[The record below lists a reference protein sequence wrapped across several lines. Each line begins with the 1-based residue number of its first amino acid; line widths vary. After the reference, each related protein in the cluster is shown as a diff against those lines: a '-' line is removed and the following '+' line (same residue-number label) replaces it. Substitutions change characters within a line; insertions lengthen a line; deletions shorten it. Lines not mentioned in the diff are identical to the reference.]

1 MILIYRIIQE
11 LIEIDLSIFTF
22 RSRDTFPTTTGHQYK
37 IFKHPVH
44 YNARANFFTC
54 RIANMWNDL
63 PSEIIEAPSLNCFKS
78 LLDNYWNNIMYNV
91 N

>member
-1 MILIYRIIQE
+1 MILMYRIIQE
-11 LIEIDLSIFTF
+11 LIGIDLSIFTF
-22 RSRDTFPTTTGHQYK
+22 RSRDTFPTTRGYQYK
-37 IFKHPVH
+37 IFKYPIH

-78 LLDNYWNNIMYNV
+78 LLDNYWNNIM
-91 N
+91 